1 MTRCFPSLQSPS
13 GEDDHEGEYDETV
26 GAVRAGPGHLPTRL
40 SEDLQN
46 ILEHADGKGVTIGRV
61 VEILRG
67 RGLDVLVI
75 VLALPFCTPIPLP
88 GLSTP
93 FGLVLM
99 FFGLRIA
106 FRKRPW
112 LPRRLLEVEIPYPT
126 LSKIINAGLAISTRL
141 EKLLHPRL
149 QFLKDW
155 ASFSSLNGLAILLSA
170 FVLSL
175 PLPIP
180 FTNALPAWSIVL
192 IAAGMMEDDGAVILA
207 GYLMSGL
214 TWVYLASLVWVGEVG
229 LTWMGF

>member
-1 MTRCFPSLQSPS
+1 M
-13 GEDDHEGEYDETV
+13 
-26 GAVRAGPGHLPTRL
+26 RAGPGHPPTGL
-40 SEDLQN
+40 SEDLQH
-46 ILEHADGKGVTIGRV
+46 ILEHADGNGVTIGKV

-112 LPRRLLEVEIPYPT
+112 LPRRLLEVEIPYAT
-126 LSKIINAGLAISTRL
+126 LSKIINAGLAISARL
-141 EKLLHPRL
+141 EKVLHPRL
-149 QFLKDW
+149 RFFKDW
-155 ASFSSLNGLAILLSA
+155 ASFSLLNGLAIFLSA

-192 IAAGMMEDDGAVILA
+192 MAAGMMEGDGAVILA

-214 TWVYLASLVWVGEVG
+214 TWVYLASLVWAGEAG
-229 LTWMGF
+229 LAWMGF

>member
-1 MTRCFPSLQSPS
+1 M
-13 GEDDHEGEYDETV
+13 
-26 GAVRAGPGHLPTRL
+26 
-40 SEDLQN
+40 
-46 ILEHADGKGVTIGRV
+46 
-61 VEILRG
+61 EILRG

-155 ASFSSLNGLAILLSA
+155 VSFSSLNGLAILLSA

-175 PLPIP
+175 PLPVP

-192 IAAGMMEDDGAVILA
+192 MAAGMMEGDGAVILA

>member
-1 MTRCFPSLQSPS
+1 VTCCFPSLQSPS

-26 GAVRAGPGHLPTRL
+26 GAVKAGPGHLPTRL
-40 SEDLQN
+40 SEDLQH
-46 ILEHADGKGVTIGRV
+46 ILEHADGEGVTIRRV

-214 TWVYLASLVWVGEVG
+214 TWVYLASLAWIGEVG